1 MTILHGDFKHIQ
13 MSSRSRRPSPGR
25 EGKNKCF
32 FIIFSFKFRHFLAP
46 LCWRVCSAIAS
57 QSFFQPFQPSHNGY
71 MYVKYS
77 LKVVNLNLC
86 KIAMNKIVSKN
97 VN

>member
-1 MTILHGDFKHIQ
+1 MVILNTF
-13 MSSRSRRPSPGR
+13 RCLVGR
-25 EGKNKCF
+25 DVLHQVEKEKINVF
-32 FIIFSFKFRHFLAP
+32 HNFSFKFRHFLAP